1 MNEQELRQKIDMF
14 FKGELSDTEEQG
26 LRDYLATHEVPEDF
40 IQEKRIILS
49 LIPDSLHTYCVTGIA
64 KQRESIKDNIIDI
77 KPPILLIPPFF
88 SPINPYTI
96 IIPTNNI
103 LISIFLLSF
112 LLNVKKQTKINSD
125 SCLHKFT
132 LYFVVT
138 SYFNVSISEVRNE
151 VKLFY

>member
-1 MNEQELRQKIDMF
+1 MCIRDRYFKAFVCRVYIRRTTSACIFIFAVTPLNFTCSCTVSYTHLDVYKRQ
-14 FKGELSDTEEQG
+14 
-26 LRDYLATHEVPEDF
+26 
-40 IQEKRIILS
+40 
-49 LIPDSLHTYCVTGIA
+49 HTYCVTGIA

-96 IIPTNNI
+96 IILTNNI

-132 LYFVVT
+132 FYFVVT
-138 SYFNVSISEVRNE
+138 SYFNFIIA
-151 VKLFY
+151 

>member
-1 MNEQELRQKIDMF
+1 M
-14 FKGELSDTEEQG
+14 
-26 LRDYLATHEVPEDF
+26 
-40 IQEKRIILS
+40 
-49 LIPDSLHTYCVTGIA
+49 PDSLHTYCVTGIA

-96 IIPTNNI
+96 IILTNNI

-132 LYFVVT
+132 FYFVVT
-138 SYFNVSISEVRNE
+138 SYFNFIITDFLWKSRNFQDILYLYIFSMSCLGE
-151 VKLFY
+151 LSS